1 MSISS
6 RLLLAAAASATVV
19 VALAERIGDP
29 LSLAAGAV
37 IASLVVPALWVAAAV
52 QPDDLQWKAL
62 AAGIAVALAGLVAG
76 GTLAAG
82 LAVQSAAGLAGGL
95 LLARQWRWLPL
106 VAVVSAILAPGVA
119 LSLGGES
126 FADLAAEQVALWR
139 EQYLVQLPPD
149 LSEADRAATL
159 ARFDDLTAGYQS
171 IMGRLWPSLVVIGLA
186 GQAAV
191 LLGLGWALARV
202 TGLAPVRRPVAPL
215 ATWRAPFGAVWVLIG
230 GLALSLAG
238 RGTAADL
245 GWNLVVV
252 AGSLVTIQGFAVQA
266 WTIRRLL
273 PPAAQTMFWVVGAFF
288 FAPILVG
295 TGALLGLADQWL
307 DLRRLRRQPDD
318 NET

>member
-6 RLLLAAAASATVV
+6 RLLLAAAASATVA

-29 LSLAAGAV
+29 MALAAGAV
-37 IASLVVPALWVAAAV
+37 FASLLVPALWVTAAL
-52 QPDDLQWKAL
+52 QREDLQWKAI
-62 AAGIAVALAGLVAG
+62 AAGIALALSGLVAG
-76 GTLAAG
+76 GTLAMG

-106 VAVVSAILAPGVA
+106 VAVVSAVLAPGVA
-119 LSLGGES
+119 LSLGGAS

-159 ARFDDLTAGYQS
+159 ARFDDLTAGYQTV
-171 IMGRLWPSLVVIGLA
+171 MRRLWPSLVLIGLA
-186 GQAAV
+186 GQAAI
-191 LLGLGWALARV
+191 LLALGWGLARM
-202 TGLAPVRRPVAPL
+202 TGTAPPRRPAEPLVA
-215 ATWRAPFGAVWVLIG
+215 WKAPFGAVWVLIG

-238 RGTAADL
+238 RGGVADL
-245 GWNLVVV
+245 GWNLVTV
-252 AGSLVTIQGFAVQA
+252 AGALVTLQGFAVEA
-266 WTIRRLL
+266 WTIRRVL

-288 FAPILVG
+288 FAPILVSA
-295 TGALLGLADQWL
+295 GALLGLADQWM